1 MTRLTLPAIGGSR
14 TGEQLEALAR
24 KNAGV
29 AFDAEQLHPDDRPK
43 EEPAAAPAADATAP
57 DVATDAG
64 AAASAD
70 AKE

>member
-14 TGEQLEALAR
+14 TAEQLEELAR

-29 AFDAEQLHPDDRPK
+29 AFDAAKLHQDDRPQ
-43 EEPAAAPAADATAP
+43 EEPAAATDADADAP
-57 DVATDAG
+57 
-64 AAASAD
+64 AD